1 MLRKSLHF
9 CQKLTI
15 GNLLEMIK
23 YKITVLQHSQLS
35 TGILQKNFNGLMEE
49 PEKAPELLTTGITY
63 LLPKL
68 GDSKEVRNY
77 RPIICITTMHKT
89 LTGITHIWK
98 SRTDHQQSKH
108 DVTLKVKGPGI
119 NQ

>member
-1 MLRKSLHF
+1 MRAYAWLRKSLNF
-9 CQKLTI
+9 CRKPAI

-23 YKITVLQHSQLS
+23 YKITGLQHSQLT
-35 TGILQKNFNGLMEE
+35 TGILQKKTLMEE
-49 PEKAPELLTTGITY
+49 PEKAPEWLNTGITY

-89 LTGITHIWK
+89 LTGITAEIISTH
-98 SRTDHQQSKH
+98 SEEQ
-108 DVTLKVKGPGI
+108 
-119 NQ
+119 N